1 MMPIISSKEDHGK
14 FQLQE
19 YNDRQLVNWMEDNL
33 DDDFLDLG
41 SFFPEVFPSSSSNNS
56 TRKSVLETHG
66 VQRLDSPTF
75 CFSFPDGMETFNN
88 SNLVSFKTSSSSS
101 MLGLLERSSKN
112 MYANGKH
119 KAGFESLHD
128 NNEVPVDNLGSNG
141 VNIGTRSP
149 IQAQDHVLTEQK
161 RREKMRQLFITLSKI
176 VPGLKKLD
184 KATLIGDAIEHMKEL
199 KERVKI
205 LEEGIT
211 KKNNHI
217 GSSSSSDALVVE
229 SSQNSSRLNLDI
241 KARVTKNNVLIKI
254 CCKKQKSIVSKIEHH
269 LELLHLRIVDIR
281 IMPFGDSLVD
291 ISILAQMRD
300 DFCLKPEDIVQ
311 QLMSL

>member
-1 MMPIISSKEDHGK
+1 MS
-14 FQLQE
+14 QLLCH
-19 YNDRQLVNWMEDNL
+19 QLIML
-33 DDDFLDLG
+33 
-41 SFFPEVFPSSSSNNS
+41 
-56 TRKSVLETHG
+56 
-66 VQRLDSPTF
+66 SPLLINVKLHQ
-75 CFSFPDGMETFNN
+75 CFSSPLF
-88 SNLVSFKTSSSSS
+88 
-101 MLGLLERSSKN
+101 ER
-112 MYANGKH
+112 M
-119 KAGFESLHD
+119 
-128 NNEVPVDNLGSNG
+128 
-141 VNIGTRSP
+141 
-149 IQAQDHVLTEQK
+149 Q
-161 RREKMRQLFITLSKI
+161 
-176 VPGLKKLD
+176 LD

-205 LEEGIT
+205 LEEEIT